1 MKPQIENKHDT
12 NLVKKSKDKK
22 EAGENHNRTLLN
34 KFITLIKILSLAFG
48 FLIMLSLL
56 LHYFIHFD
64 FIKISIEKTENIL
77 FNIIS
82 LIIGIILAPIIEK
95 SFK

>member
-1 MKPQIENKHDT
+1 MNVNPNK
-12 NLVKKSKDKK
+12 NLVKEAESKKK
-22 EAGENHNRTLLN
+22 AGKHNNEKFFQQAFTVIKTLSV
-34 KFITLIKILSLAFG
+34 IVG
-48 FLIMLSLL
+48 FLIVVALL
-56 LHYFIHFD
+56 FHYLIHFD